1 MKISVPILFTL
12 YKIIGSDLNSLNH
25 TSRSIVLIYS
35 LNQQQ
40 LACTGIYMYLDSANI
55 SLYIKVSSNNY
66 TIHYGIFVKISSF
79 KSVYNCFVSTS
90 MVWESHLL
98 INYIIRMTQSV
109 MSDTTGEQF
118 QLNSTPLI
126 WLYTCASRNALN
138 TTSIFF
144 IKTHFESIK
153 HLFGIICFSWI
164 LLPPPIDHI
173 PELFLFNV

>member
-1 MKISVPILFTL
+1 MKVTLLTLSLIVRVTNVSSGIIYQVVSDFLIYWNVSIDASLSSVASMLSNYKLIILVPILFTL

-109 MSDTTGEQF
+109 MSDTTGE
-118 QLNSTPLI
+118 
-126 WLYTCASRNALN
+126 
-138 TTSIFF
+138 
-144 IKTHFESIK
+144 
-153 HLFGIICFSWI
+153 
-164 LLPPPIDHI
+164 
-173 PELFLFNV
+173 